1 MKKMIE
7 IEFPNKE
14 KKKFEEN
21 VSALDIAKDI
31 SEGFARNVLVAKFN
45 DKLIDLTRPI
55 TTSGSIFFYKFD
67 DLEGKD
73 TFWHSSAHVLAY
85 AMMKVNKNIQ
95 LTIGPSIDNGFYYD
109 IYPNNAFNQED
120 FVKIEEEFKK
130 IVKEDLPFER
140 KEISKK
146 EALELF
152 KDNKYKIEI
161 IKELPENETITTY
174 KLGEFIDL
182 CRGPHLPSSK
192 YVKSFKVMST
202 SGAYW
207 RADSNNDQLQ
217 RVYGISYQSNK
228 ELNDYL
234 ELLEEAKRRDHK
246 ILGRQM
252 DLFSFS
258 EYAPGMPFFHNKGMI
273 LWNELMNFWNK
284 LHKEDGYEII
294 KTPIMLSRQLWEYS
308 GHWEHYQKNMYT
320 TKVDDQDY
328 AIKPMNCPGGI
339 LVYKTKSHSYKEFP
353 IKSGELGLVHRH
365 ELSGV
370 INGLFRVRCF
380 HQDDAHIFMR
390 QDQIKEQILGVLN
403 LIEKTYSIFG
413 LEYNLELSTRPEN
426 GSIGSDENWEAA
438 TKGLEEALIAF
449 GKGYK
454 LNPGDGAFYGPKID
468 VHIKDSLGRS
478 WQCGTIQLDMNLPER
493 FDLSYID
500 ENNQKI
506 RPVMIHRVIYGSIER
521 FIGILIEHFAG
532 KFPLWINPVQIK
544 ILNIAD
550 RHLDYCE
557 KVSQELKNAGL
568 RVESDYESRTLSNK
582 IRIAQSEKVNYI
594 MIIGDKDLEEN
605 TVSVRDRDNKTT
617 TYKIEDFINKLKDDI
632 LNYM

>member
-1 MKKMIE
+1 MIE

-21 VSALDIAKDI
+21 VSALDIARDI

-85 AMMKVNKNIQ
+85 AMMKVNKDIQ

-120 FVKIEEEFKK
+120 FVKIEEEFRK

-140 KEISKK
+140 KEISKS

-161 IKELPENETITTY
+161 IKELPENETITIY

-207 RADSNNDQLQ
+207 RADSSNDQLQ
-217 RVYGISYQSNK
+217 RVYGVSYQSNK

-438 TKGLEEALIAF
+438 TKGLEEALVAF

-557 KVSQELKNAGL
+557 KVSKELKDAGL
-568 RVESDYESRTLSNK
+568 RVEEDYESRTLSNK

-605 TVSVRDRDNKTT
+605 TVSVRDRDNKTV
-617 TYKIEDFINKLKDDI
+617 TYKIEDFIDKLKNDV